1 MQMSH
6 SECISFNT
14 AVVEVVVAV
23 VVIAT
28 IVKIVNITT
37 VANLTVMTITA
48 KMELVWAT
56 KNNDDPKN
64 NYTLIIEKV
73 KYFYIK
79 Y

>member
-1 MQMSH
+1 MSY
-6 SECISFNT
+6 SECIYINT
-14 AVVEVVVAV
+14 AVVEVVVVAV
-23 VVIAT
+23 VAT
-28 IVKIVNITT
+28 VVKIVNITT

-48 KMELVWAT
+48 KMELLRAT

-73 KYFYIK
+73 QYFYRK